1 MIKIFLIIA
10 LFFFIS
16 ICICSKPSLSDKIAQ
31 LDEWYQK
38 LSVEFLREEPKILNF
53 EGKLFKIDDVKA
65 MSRFMT
71 YAMLIAKLDIFY
83 KKKTNLFIKLFYY
96 MMGSFNFDDF
106 KLIKDGNTE
115 YIFIHFPPALLS
127 LLTAIEQP
135 DFSKLNW
142 LPILDENNNLIF
154 SPEDQ
159 YFLLKH
165 VFDVESSS
173 DPSEEE
179 SVNRRN
185 FCSLSGFEENMLEDY
200 RGKQDGVD
208 KFKTILGFM
217 KQLRANKSNE
227 SCLSLKLSLNGCEP
241 EYVIKFDYFFD
252 NEDLESEEKVD
263 QKAQALMV
271 ALEGDLKWTD
281 DLDTMLLEKF
291 KAKKVEEGKP
301 IEHQNY
307 GGGGI
312 GGPEVGENIFS
323 EEDNLGDHTV
333 EHSTE
338 APSTPENNISTD
350 PIKDKPSD
358 QDELKPKK
366 AEEEEGKPRK
376 NQNYGGGGPEVS
388 ENIFSEEDDYTT
400 PSDSLENDNTSSLA
414 ENSIESISPKTT
426 SNPPDSNISTDLIKP
441 SNQDDSKASTTN
453 DPNSSKK
460 PLEVE
465 LSTKSS
471 IQPNDPVKTGSSVH
485 GEIVN
490 EKTNIIKSSA
500 EAKDDDYMFEH
511 ILICFSVLAVLVV
524 VGVVFYNKRSKAPAT
539 DL

>member
-1 MIKIFLIIA
+1 MR
-10 LFFFIS
+10 
-16 ICICSKPSLSDKIAQ
+16 
-31 LDEWYQK
+31 LD
-38 LSVEFLREEPKILNF
+38 
-53 EGKLFKIDDVKA
+53 
-65 MSRFMT
+65 
-71 YAMLIAKLDIFY
+71 
-83 KKKTNLFIKLFYY
+83 LFYETKY
-96 MMGSFNFDDF
+96 QLKFLYYIEKNIRFPDF
-106 KLIKDGNTE
+106 KLVEDFKGNLDDVP
-115 YIFIHFPPALLS
+115 IFFPPALLS
-127 LLTAIEQP
+127 LLTANKQP
-135 DFSKLNW
+135 DFRELNG
-142 LPILDENNNLIF
+142 LPILGENNNLIF

-165 VFDVESSS
+165 VFDVESSQ
-173 DPSEEE
+173 DRSEREL
-179 SVNRRN
+179 RRN
-185 FCSLSGFEENMLEDY
+185 FLSLSGFQDKMLEDY
-200 RGKQDGVD
+200 RRKQDGVD
-208 KFKTILGFM
+208 KFITIISFM
-217 KQLRANKSNE
+217 RQKRRANNSKEN
-227 SCLSLKLSLNGCEP
+227 LKGCEAN
-241 EYVIKFDYFFD
+241 YHITFDLD
-252 NEDLESEEKVD
+252 NSDLESENPVDEKAKKLMD
-263 QKAQALMV
+263 ALV
-271 ALEGDLKWTD
+271 NDLKWTD
-281 DLDTMLLEKF
+281 ELDAMFLEKF
-291 KAKKVEEGKP
+291 K
-301 IEHQNY
+301 
-307 GGGGI
+307 GI
-312 GGPEVGENIFS
+312 GAYEVGKINVY